1 MHIIQR
7 RTTLISHNAHVSEK
21 DFFSCEMND
30 KFNQKITH
38 FFKNINLLNL
48 SSLKFEIFILLFLF
62 ILERTFVFIQP
73 YAFFC
78 SRTSKDFSPPLRVK
92 PVTWHFFNFHF
103 PGVYI
108 DFLLPC
114 RNKGHR
120 RNKVIKVKDKT
131 PWKTKN
137 ELKERNLHHVL
148 LFFFLF
154 FHSCIS
160 VWMLQSYIFIL
171 FFYFLTVL
179 ILSVPV
185 LILSEWLL
193 FTILYGHLM
202 VIYNF
207 VGCLSPSL

>member
-1 MHIIQR
+1 M
-7 RTTLISHNAHVSEK
+7 
-21 DFFSCEMND
+21 F
-30 KFNQKITH
+30 
-38 FFKNINLLNL
+38 L
-48 SSLKFEIFILLFLF
+48 SSLMHFLVAVLLRTLAPPPLASSPSLGTFSIFIFLV
-62 ILERTFVFIQP
+62 L
-73 YAFFC
+73 C
-78 SRTSKDFSPPLRVK
+78 
-92 PVTWHFFNFHF
+92 
-103 PGVYI
+103 YI

-137 ELKERNLHHVL
+137 ELKEGNLHYVL
-148 LFFFLF
+148 LFFFPF
-154 FHSCIS
+154 FSFMHKCMN
-160 VWMLQSYIFIL
+160 VTVVHFYT